1 MEEKCKIISE
11 GETLSLVTSGSG
23 ADKDTI
29 IYVIPFEG
37 NETLFQ
43 SDRTLNQVRFGFFF
57 FILTIICR
65 HFKTYFDFLETRLEF
80 TLSGKQL

>member
-23 ADKDTI
+23 GDKDTI

-43 SDRTLNQVRFGFFF
+43 SDRTLNQVRCGFFF
-57 FILTIICR
+57 SQKVHFNDAFYRQILIT
-65 HFKTYFDFLETRLEF
+65 
-80 TLSGKQL
+80 